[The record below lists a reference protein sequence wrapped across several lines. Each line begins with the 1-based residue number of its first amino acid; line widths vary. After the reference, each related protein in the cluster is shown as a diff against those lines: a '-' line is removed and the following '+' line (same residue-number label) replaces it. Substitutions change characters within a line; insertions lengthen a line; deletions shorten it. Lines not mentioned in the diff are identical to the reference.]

1 MERRGYQSP
10 KIDTYTISPELKGRG
25 VFYDTHETLRESGE
39 LADFVFKE
47 FHLDLL
53 FSRESAVD
61 LFSKQEEEH
70 EVCKKYFPEEM
81 VPRTVFIVPQE
92 FEPQYER
99 AKVDTSRIYPYYRF
113 GQIQL
118 NRRLAGR
125 YGLDERFEDR
135 EKKLLNRA
143 FRAIGKQLEKLKEKK
158 FTAALVQERV
168 NGISFGE
175 LFKRPDWQE
184 EKNYPL
190 LRENVKKLLDGLNSM
205 HEKEPNMAYTWHS
218 LESDNVTVE
227 MDKDGHITGRVV
239 IIDTNFIQR
248 PDRVYKKVVV
258 KKLEEQILKPLEES
272 FGID

>member
-1 MERRGYQSP
+1 MERRAYQSP
-10 KIDTYTISPELKGRG
+10 KVETYAISPELKGRG
-25 VFYDTHETLRESGE
+25 VFYDTHETLKESGE

-70 EVCKKYFPEEM
+70 ELCKKYFSEEM

-92 FEPQYER
+92 LEPQYER
-99 AKVDTSRIYPYYRF
+99 AKLDTSRIYPYHKF
-113 GQIQL
+113 WQIQL

-125 YGLDERFEDR
+125 YGLDERFKDR
-135 EKKLLNRA
+135 EGNLLNRA
-143 FRAIGKQLEKLKEKK
+143 FGLIGKQLEKLKDKK
-158 FTAALVQERV
+158 FTAALVQERI

-175 LFKRPDWQE
+175 LFRKSDWQE

-218 LESDNVTVE
+218 LESDNVMVE
-227 MDKDGHITGRVV
+227 TDKDGHITGRVV

-248 PDRVYKKVVV
+248 PDQIYKKAVV
-258 KKLEEQILKPLEES
+258 KKLRDQILKPLEEA
-272 FGID
+272 FEID